1 MSLLPK
7 TVVVSFLALLLVLL
21 NGSVYGQSRT
31 TAETNFCSLVHS
43 PSTYIGKTVHF
54 RAFMTWST
62 VTRVDGGDSFFFSPN
77 CNNGDSFALANFTR
91 SADSKQI
98 QAFFKK
104 LKPETH
110 FVFEVDATGEF
121 DSAFPATFGHLDWAL
136 HEIELTEIRS
146 IHDISLV
153 RPELK
158 PDFEAKTPI
167 TDLGRKL
174 SSLTVDVVSHFSH
187 FTGYRDDLDVARY
200 FAADLK
206 VVGPTGKTLTNGQ
219 IDYLVKEGL
228 FDTSK
233 TYENRFVRHPSI
245 KMSDAKF
252 IAFGRVG
259 VNGNL
264 KTEKSLKYEC
274 TFRRTA
280 DDLVVEKI
288 VFSEN

>member
-1 MSLLPK
+1 MYLLPK
-7 TVVVSFLALLLVLL
+7 TVVVFSLALLFIL
-21 NGSVYGQSRT
+21 NGSVYAQSR
-31 TAETNFCSLVHS
+31 AAGETDFCSLVHS
-43 PSTYIGKTVHF
+43 PSTYVGKTIHF

-62 VTRVDGGDSFFFSPN
+62 VTRVDGGDPFFFSPN
-77 CNNGDSFALANFTR
+77 CNSGDNFALADFTK

-98 QAFFKK
+98 QTFFEK
-104 LKPETH
+104 LKPETN
-110 FVFEVDATGEF
+110 FVFEVDATGKF
-121 DSAFPATFGHLDWAL
+121 DSAFRPTFGQLDWAL
-136 HEIELTEIRS
+136 HEIKLTGIWSIR
-146 IHDISLV
+146 DISLL
-153 RPELK
+153 RPEIK
-158 PDFEAKTPI
+158 PDFEAKTPV

-187 FTGYRDDLDVARY
+187 FTGYRDDLNVARY

-219 IDYLVKEGL
+219 VDDLVKEGL

-233 TYENRFVRHPSI
+233 TYENRFVRQPSI
-245 KMSDAKF
+245 KVSDDKYVAV
-252 IAFGRVG
+252 GRLG
-259 VNGNL
+259 VNMNL